1 MAGSIA
7 KAYVQVIPS
16 AEGIKGKLSDMLG
29 GEAGAA
35 GKSAGGSFVS
45 GLKGVIA
52 AAGIGKMLA
61 DSLQSGG
68 AMQQSLGGVETL
80 FKSSAEAV
88 VKNAEQAYKTAG
100 MSANQYME
108 TVTGFS
114 ASLLQGLSGDTAKA
128 AQVADMALTDMSDN
142 ANKMGTDME
151 SIKNAYQGF
160 AKQNYT
166 MLDNLK
172 LGYGGTKTEMERL
185 LKDAQ
190 ALTGVKYDIS
200 NLSDVYSAIHVV
212 QEELGITGTT
222 AKEAA
227 TTLAGSTASM
237 KAAFSDVLANLSLGR
252 DIGPSL
258 AALQETFFTF
268 FTGNL
273 IPMVGN
279 IMGTLPDVLSRAFD
293 TAIRSLNIAAY
304 NAEAI
309 VQMATDLV
317 LGIGSAI
324 ITAAPHLA
332 AAAVNLMSALGEV
345 IMSTDWGKMAN
356 DTITS
361 MRSSLDTA
369 AGEILGRD
377 GNIVQ
382 AMLDAVASRLP
393 DVLAKGGEMLNTLV
407 NGILGALPGLTASA
421 LQLLTSFVNQLLAGL
436 PQVLNTGK
444 TILLNMIQGI
454 QSTLPQMLASAGQ
467 AIATL
472 LTGIVQNLPSIISAG
487 FDLVVSL
494 IKGLGNAAPNLI
506 SGAAQLLQNV
516 VTAAKNINWRQV
528 GKDIVNGLINGIGA
542 MGGALWSAARSIANS
557 ALSAIKSALG
567 IRSPSRVMRDEVG
580 KWIPAGVAVGIEANT
595 KPLTDTMH
603 KLSGM
608 TTDTLQTDLQ
618 LSRETLSMPV
628 RTGVVQA
635 GAKMGATEEI
645 VVRILEKLQ
654 DIEESNSAK
663 GNAIVNN
670 LQTLIAAL
678 YNIRIDGEQLF
689 DIVFKTN
696 IDRYGKNKDFF
707 PVDNKKS
714 RAEVDFWSANI
725 SMW

>member
-16 AEGIKGKLSDMLG
+16 AEGIKGKLSGMLG

-35 GKSAGGSFVS
+35 GKSAGSSFAS
-45 GLKGVIA
+45 GLISKAGGIIA
-52 AAGIGKMLA
+52 AAGLGKMLG
-61 DSLQSGG
+61 DSLQKGG
-68 AMQQSLGGVETL
+68 ALQQSLGGVETL

-190 ALTGVKYDIS
+190 ALSGVKYDIS

-227 TTLAGSTASM
+227 STLSGSLASM

-258 AALQETFFTF
+258 TALQETFFTF

-279 IMGTLPDVLSRAFD
+279 VLGTLPEVLSSAFSM
-293 TAIRSLNIAAY
+293 AIQGLNLAAN

-309 VQMATDLV
+309 VKMATELV
-317 LGIGSAI
+317 VGIGSSI
-324 ITAAPHLA
+324 ITAAPYLVE
-332 AAAVNLMSALGEV
+332 AAVNLVMALGNA

-382 AMLDAVASRLP
+382 AMMDAVATRLP
-393 DVLAKGGEMLNTLV
+393 DILAKGGEMLNTLV

-421 LQLLTSFVNQLLAGL
+421 LQLLTSFVNQLISGL

-542 MGGALWSAARSIANS
+542 MGSALWNAARSIANS

-595 KPLTDTMH
+595 KPLIDTMH
-603 KLSGM
+603 SLSGL

-618 LSRETLSMPV
+618 LSNSALRMPV
-628 RTGVVQA
+628 SYSVYNTAHTVGNSGRSLEQILDLLIDL
-635 GAKMGATEEI
+635 TEG
-645 VVRILEKLQ
+645 
-654 DIEESNSAK
+654 SAARQNQ
-663 GNAIVNN
+663 GNALLNQLLEAVLCMDIS
-670 LQTLIAAL
+670 TGAL
-678 YNIRIDGEQLF
+678 YERMESH
-689 DIVFKTN
+689 
-696 IDRYGKNKDFF
+696 R
-707 PVDNKKS
+707 KKMIAV
-714 RAEVDFWSANI
+714 RGG
-725 SMW
+725 

>member
-16 AEGIKGKLSDMLG
+16 AEGIKGKLSGMLG

-35 GKSAGGSFVS
+35 GKSAGSSFAS
-45 GLKGVIA
+45 GLISKAGGIIA
-52 AAGIGKMLA
+52 AAGLGKMLG
-61 DSLQSGG
+61 DSLQKGG
-68 AMQQSLGGVETL
+68 ALQQSLGGVETL

-108 TVTGFS
+108 TVTSFS
-114 ASLLQGLSGDTAKA
+114 ASLLQGLGGDTAKA
-128 AQVADMALTDMSDN
+128 ASVADMALTDMSDN
-142 ANKMGTDME
+142 ANKFGTTAE
-151 SIKNAYQGF
+151 AIQNAYQGF

-190 ALTGVKYDIS
+190 KISGIKYDIS
-200 NLSDVYSAIHVV
+200 NLADVYSAIHVV

-227 TTLAGSTASM
+227 STLSGSMASM
-237 KAAFSDVLANLSLGR
+237 KAAFSDLLANLSLGR

-279 IMGTLPDVLSRAFD
+279 IMGTLPEVLSRAFD

-317 LGIGSAI
+317 VGIGSAI
-324 ITAAPHLA
+324 ITAAPYLA
-332 AAAVNLMSALGEV
+332 EAAINLVSALGEV
-345 IMSTDWGKMAN
+345 ILSTDWGKTAN
-356 DTITS
+356 DTIADL
-361 MRSSLDTA
+361 REKLDIA
-369 AGEILGRD
+369 AGEILGSDR
-377 GNIVQ
+377 NIVQ
-382 AMLDAVASRLP
+382 AMLDAVATRLP
-393 DVLAKGGEMLNTLV
+393 DILAKGGEMLNALV

-421 LQLLTSFVNQLLAGL
+421 LQLLTSFVNQLLTGL
-436 PQVLNTGK
+436 PQMLNTGK

-454 QSTLPQMLASAGQ
+454 QTALPQMVASAGQ
-467 AIATL
+467 AIGTL
-472 LTGIVQNLPSIISAG
+472 LKGIVQNLPQIISAG

-494 IKGLGNAAPNLI
+494 IKGLGNAAPSLI

-542 MGGALWSAARSIANS
+542 MGSALWSAARNIARS
-557 ALSAIKSALG
+557 ALSAIKGALG

-603 KLSGM
+603 KLSGL
-608 TTDTLQTDLQ
+608 TTDTMQADLQ
-618 LSRETLSMPV
+618 LS
-628 RTGVVQA
+628 
-635 GAKMGATEEI
+635 
-645 VVRILEKLQ
+645 
-654 DIEESNSAK
+654 NSALRMPASYPVSYTAQTTENSGRNLEQILDLLIDLTEGSAARQNK
-663 GNAIVNN
+663 GNDLLSQLLEAVFCMN
-670 LQTLIAAL
+670 LSPAAL
-678 YNIRIDGEQLF
+678 YDAVETHR
-689 DIVFKTN
+689 
-696 IDRYGKNKDFF
+696 
-707 PVDNKKS
+707 KKMVAV
-714 RAEVDFWSANI
+714 RGG
-725 SMW
+725 